1 MRKPYL
7 FLMLTLMLTFSLGLL
22 AQESAVKG
30 GLGGTIFDPTGA
42 VVANAKI
49 TMTGPVGSKTT
60 SSDAEGRF
68 VFDVLTPGFYTV
80 KAEMT
85 GFKAVEARQIEVFS
99 GKTSSVRLTLEPGGT
114 TEVVEV
120 SAAAVGVDTSSTSLG
135 ANLNDTFY
143 QQLPVARNVTGLF
156 YASAGVTNGG
166 GTGSA
171 NPSIAGGSGLENQ
184 YVADG
189 VNITDGAFG
198 GIGVFSRVYGPLA
211 TGINLSFVKEVDVK
225 TGGYEPQYGKSTGGV
240 VQIVTK
246 SGTNQFH
253 GSFAG
258 FYGPRQFEVEHPN
271 PDNFGLLNQGG
282 NTNHLGAWDVAA
294 EVGGPVPHM
303 KDHLFFF
310 GAFNPSWDRYYD
322 QYPNLHNVGG
332 FTIPANTSL
341 NQLSY
346 DYSAKLTWKVSNSH
360 TIESSVFGDPTRENF
375 GPNSVLY
382 AFPAINNTVT
392 SSLSN
397 GTRNWVVRYNGT
409 LSPTWLFNAAFSWG
423 HNYLTETPSAPN
435 TYQVI
440 DNTGAGDGT
449 SVLGPNGTP
458 LTGIFTRQGLGYYED
473 TQGDNYGLT
482 FDTQKVVNKLGN
494 HTFSVGYHY
503 ERNSYS
509 GLALRTGPRFTITP
523 FMAAQDGVPQ
533 IAGQT
538 DNGTFGLYPI
548 TSFSLPT
555 GFTGV
560 YANVPG
566 YATPQEV
573 VLLQTR
579 GTYSNPAFDT
589 HGRYNAAYANDSWAL
604 NRRVTVNIG
613 YRWEQQWMQGTPYTN
628 PLNNQ
633 PTIVHYT
640 YTDNWSPRIGL
651 AIDPLGDRKTKIYGN
666 FARYDYAIPLDM
678 AIRSLSNE
686 QDAYF
691 NLWSPTSTGASN
703 GSTANLAVNPDGTLP
718 LTLDD
723 AHFLSPQFVSFQ
735 SGEAIAKGTRME
747 MLQEW
752 VYGVEHEFKRGI
764 VLDVRW
770 QDRRLKRIV
779 EDMSGVSP
787 EAADA
792 GIPQQF
798 EIGNPSAKTDLFTNP
813 VEEIFPI
820 GTPIPA
826 NCGGPNG
833 PVPPGVV
840 VHNGVLNSGGQ
851 NLGGVCILNATNPIT
866 GATVAGAPVSDGKA
880 DGFVNPVRDY
890 KGLEVEITKSFSN
903 GWQWRTNYRWAMLY
917 GNYEG
922 AFRNDNGQSDP
933 SISSLFD
940 FTPGLYN
947 LLGDQ
952 FAIGPLNTDRRHT
965 FNSFLSYT
973 FASTFLKNLT
983 LGTSVRAQT
992 GAPINDLRAH
1002 PVYQNPGE
1010 IPIGGRGA
1018 LGRTNSYGE
1027 GDVHVD
1033 YLVHVKEKQNLHFG
1047 ADLFN
1052 VTNQTTQ
1059 LRVNQ
1064 YQDASFGVANA
1075 DFLKPTG
1082 NGNIGAQDGFQ
1093 RPFYARLFAKW
1104 EF

>member
-1 MRKPYL
+1 MRKQNA
-7 FLMLTLMLTFSLGLL
+7 FLVLTLMLTFCLGLL

-30 GLGGTIFDPTGA
+30 SLGGTIFDSTGA
-42 VVANAKI
+42 VVAKAKV
-49 TMTGPVGSKTT
+49 TMTGPVGNKTT
-60 SSDAEGRF
+60 TSDAEGRF
-68 VFDVLTPGFYTV
+68 TFDVLTPGFYSV
-80 KAEMT
+80 KVEMT
-85 GFKAVEARQIEVFS
+85 GFKAVEAKQVEVYS
-99 GKTSSVRLTLEPGGT
+99 GKTSAVRLTLEPGGT
-114 TEVVEV
+114 NEVIEV
-120 SAAAVGVDTSSTSLG
+120 TAAAVGVDTSSTALG

-184 YVADG
+184 YTADG

-225 TGGYEPQYGKSTGGV
+225 TGGYEPQYGKSTGGI

-246 SGTNQFH
+246 TGGNEYH
-253 GSFAG
+253 GSLAG
-258 FYGPRQFEVEHPN
+258 FYGPRQFEVQHPN
-271 PDNFGLLNQGG
+271 PDDAGLLNQFG
-282 NTNHLGAWDVAA
+282 NANHLGAWDVAG
-294 EVGGPVPHM
+294 EIGGPVPHL

-310 GAFNPSWDRYYD
+310 GAFNPSWNRYYD
-322 QYPNLHNVGG
+322 QYPNLHGVGG
-332 FTIPANTSL
+332 FTIPADTSL

-360 TIESSVFGDPTRENF
+360 TIESSIFGDPTRENY
-375 GPNSVLY
+375 GPNSIF

-397 GTRNWVVRYNGT
+397 GTRNWVARYNGT
-409 LSPTWLFNAAFSWG
+409 LSPTWLVNASFSWG

-435 TYQVI
+435 VYFVG
-440 DNTGAGDGT
+440 DNTGAGSGA
-449 SVLGPNGTP
+449 SALGPDGTP

-473 TQGDNYGLT
+473 THGDNYGLT
-482 FDTQKVVNKLGN
+482 FDTQKVVNKWGS

-503 ERNSYS
+503 ERNAY
-509 GLALRTGPRFTITP
+509 GGQVLRTGPRFTITP
-523 FMAAQDGVPQ
+523 AMAAADGFPQ
-533 IAGQT
+533 IAGRT
-538 DNGTFGLYPI
+538 DNATFNLDPLSDFGNLTPGQ
-548 TSFSLPT
+548 S
-555 GFTGV
+555 GV

-566 YATPQEV
+566 YANPVEV
-573 VLLQTR
+573 VLQQTR
-579 GTYSNPAFDT
+579 GTFSSPDFDS
-589 HGRYNAAYANDSWAL
+589 HGRYHAAYANDSWAIG
-604 NRRVTVNIG
+604 RHVTVNFG

-628 PLNNQ
+628 AITNQ
-633 PTIVHYT
+633 PELVHYT

-691 NLWSPTSTGASN
+691 NEWRPPSTGPSN
-703 GSTANLAVNPDGTLP
+703 GTVANLAVNPDGSLP
-718 LTLDD
+718 LVLDD
-723 AHFLSPQFVSFQ
+723 AHFINPQFVSFQ
-735 SGEAIAKGTRME
+735 SGEAIAKGTKME

-752 VYGVEHEFKRGI
+752 VYGVEHEFKHGI
-764 VLDVRW
+764 LVDVRW

-787 EAADA
+787 EGAFVL
-792 GIPQQF
+792 PQQF

-813 VEEIFPI
+813 IELTFPV
-820 GTPIPA
+820 G
-826 NCGGPNG
+826 G
-833 PVPPGVV
+833 PVPAACNVPGAAV
-840 VHNGVLNSGGQ
+840 NAAVLNSAGQ
-851 NLGGVCILNATNPIT
+851 NVGGACFTNGFNAA
-866 GATVAGAPVSDGKA
+866 GVAVAGAPIPDGKP
-880 DGFVNPVRDY
+880 DGFVNPVRVY
-890 KGLEVEITKSFSN
+890 KGLEFEISKSFSN
-903 GWQWRTNYRWAMLY
+903 GWQWRTNYRWAELY

-940 FTPGLYN
+940 FTPGDYN

-973 FASTFLKNLT
+973 FSSTLLKNLT
-983 LGTSVRAQT
+983 LGSSVRAQT
-992 GAPINDLRAH
+992 GAPLNDLRAH
-1002 PVYQNPGE
+1002 PVYGNAGE

-1018 LGRTNSYGE
+1018 LGRTNSYGQ
-1027 GDVHVD
+1027 GDLHAD
-1033 YLVHVKEKQNLHFG
+1033 YLIHVKEKQNLHFG

-1052 VTNQTTQ
+1052 VSNQETQ

-1064 YQDASFGVANA
+1064 FQDASFGVPNK
-1075 DFLKPTG
+1075 DFLKPVG
-1082 NGNIGAQDGFQ
+1082 NGNIGIQPGYQ